1 MQKLQMLLNRI
12 SQAQANT
19 ENHGHGKIKDR
30 TGFTRRFE
38 LNRDSEVSP
47 PYSFIAC
54 VAASTLIIT
63 FGLFCFT
70 VRTFPGGGIRIE
82 GPGGVRVEAQLG
94 TSTIPETTLPPS
106 DRK

>member
-12 SQAQANT
+12 ARAQANT
-19 ENHGHGKIKDR
+19 GNHRHGKIENG
-30 TGFTRRFE
+30 TSYTRRFE
-38 LNRDSEVSP
+38 LNRDSEASL

-82 GPGGVRVEAQLG
+82 GLGGMHVEAQLG
-94 TSTIPETTLPPS
+94 TSTLLEKTPTPR
-106 DRK
+106 DCK